1 MKMFSD
7 CSGECCVCACGWN
20 YRTGAS
26 ACLAGH
32 GDDDFSPAG
41 REYVVE
47 RLKNNRYPDSRE
59 TMLAYIGMT
68 EEQFQNEY
76 MNESPKYDPEY
87 EELPKFPYKPEPFKK
102 VPVTIT
108 KTVFNPEFWII
119 GDLYYVSA
127 CGESD
132 PKIYFLHSKS
142 DDAVTL
148 IKEDGTLRKAKL
160 SSFLDGENK
169 ILAHVTPEEIV
180 EYVSRFD

>member
-1 MKMFSD
+1 MFSD
-7 CSGECCVCACGWN
+7 CSGECCVCANGWN
-20 YRTGAS
+20 YRTES
-26 ACLAGH
+26 CACLSRH

-76 MNESPKYDPEY
+76 MNESPKSDPEY
-87 EELPKFPYKPEPFKK
+87 EELRKVPYKQEPFKK

-127 CGESD
+127 CDESD

-148 IKEDGTLRKAKL
+148 IKEDGVLRKAKL

-180 EYVSRFD
+180 EYVCRFD